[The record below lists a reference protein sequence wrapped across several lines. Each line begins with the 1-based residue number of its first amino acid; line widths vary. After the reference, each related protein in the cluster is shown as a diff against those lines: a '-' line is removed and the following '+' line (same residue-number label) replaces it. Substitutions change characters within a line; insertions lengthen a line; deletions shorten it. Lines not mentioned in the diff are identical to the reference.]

1 MKKIILEKLLHSY
14 KGLDPNAET
23 PTTDYID
30 GQLCKSYKKANHFFA
45 ENNRLP
51 SHITSANQ
59 DPFVLHSF
67 YKGLSKHIQESAK
80 FYVDLNGETLTKEEA
95 EKIASEV
102 IYVLPYQ
109 STFVQFD
116 TGDVIINMM
125 VMEDTDTDVHELDG
139 TITKGM
145 YRVMM
150 FPFNKL
156 DNCFV
161 YDPNIYTFKFHDDG
175 SYTFWLD
182 EDSTTNPFASII
194 DVSADATGMY
204 TNKSLNAWAQAA
216 SELLITFFTMLHYP
230 QITNTKSVKGVKP
243 QHLQS
248 RSRYKASE
256 LRGKPTWEHKTLV
269 LDLYGNEG
277 GSNTTSNGQRSSGT
291 AFHSVR
297 KHLRRLP
304 DGKHIFVKAHFRG
317 SKDVGVVQKDYQI
330 RT

>member
-1 MKKIILEKLLHSY
+1 MNKLILEKLLHSY

-23 PTTDYID
+23 PTTEYID
-30 GQLCKSYKKANHFFA
+30 GELCKSYKKANRFFI
-45 ENNRLP
+45 NNFRLP
-51 SHITSANQ
+51 LHLTYASQ
-59 DPFVLHSF
+59 DPFVLHSWF
-67 YKGLSKHIQESAK
+67 KGLSKHIQESAK
-80 FYVDLNGETLTKEEA
+80 FYVDLKGESLTEEEA
-95 EKIASEV
+95 AKIAREV
-102 IYVLPYQ
+102 IYVLPYE

-116 TGDVIINMM
+116 TEDVIINMM
-125 VMEDTDTDVHELDG
+125 IIEDMDTDVHELDG

-145 YRVMM
+145 YRAVML
-150 FPFNKL
+150 PFNRL
-156 DNCFV
+156 QNCFV

-182 EDSTTNPFASII
+182 EDSSTNPFADII
-194 DVSADATGMY
+194 DTSADENGMY
-204 TNKSLNAWAQAA
+204 TNKSLNAWAQSA

-230 QITNTKSVKGVKP
+230 QITSTKSVKGVKP
-243 QHLQS
+243 QHLES
-248 RSRYKASE
+248 RSRFKTSE

-269 LDLYGNEG
+269 LDLYGNQDNNNSTSG
-277 GSNTTSNGQRSSGT
+277 GKRSSGT

-304 DGKHIFVKAHFRG
+304 DGKHTFVKAHFRG